1 MIGAPANAAEA
12 GFTSGRILTRH
23 QAYPGRK
30 LSARPEMPAIINR
43 SDDRCRDYRADAR
56 QFGEPAA
63 CFICP
68 AKGQEVCIELLKS
81 AIELAELVKHIAE
94 DLSREI
100 R

>member
-1 MIGAPANAAEA
+1 MIGAPANAPEA
-12 GFTSGRILTRH
+12 GFASGCILTRH

-30 LSARPEMPAIINR
+30 LSARPEMPAIVNR
-43 SDDRCRDYRADAR
+43 GDDRCRDYRADAR

-68 AKGQEVCIELLKS
+68 AKGHELCIELLKP
-81 AIELAELVKHIAE
+81 AIEIAELVKHIAE